1 MSQSAHIGPSIV
13 IKGELTAGEPVVI
26 AGRVEGTID
35 VSGHEVT
42 VAQGGELHGDAT
54 TDALVVA
61 GVFRGDVVA
70 NRRVEI
76 RNTADVEG
84 SISAPSVVVAD
95 GAVVRGKVQTTSKAD
110 LAKAS

>member
-42 VAQGGELHGDAT
+42 VAQGGELHGDVT
-54 TDALVVA
+54 TDALVIA
-61 GVFRGDVVA
+61 GTFRGDVVA
-70 NRRVEI
+70 SGRVEV
-76 RNTADVEG
+76 RSTADVEG
-84 SISAPSVVVAD
+84 SITAPAVAVAD
-95 GAVVRGKVQTTSKAD
+95 GAFVRGKVQVSPTVD
-110 LAKAS
+110 LARAS